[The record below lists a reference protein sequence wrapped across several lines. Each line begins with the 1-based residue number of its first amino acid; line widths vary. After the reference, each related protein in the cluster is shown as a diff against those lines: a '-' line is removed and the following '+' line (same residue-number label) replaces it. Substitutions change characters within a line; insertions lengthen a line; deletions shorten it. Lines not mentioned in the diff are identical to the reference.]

1 MRDGPTAF
9 IESLAARRRFGM
21 RPGLDSIRSLC
32 SRLGNPQDGLRA
44 VHVAGTNGKG
54 AVCAML
60 SAALCAAESMEGRCA
75 VGLYTSPH
83 LLALNER
90 FRIDGEPVDDAE
102 LESAAKR
109 VEEAVGQASET
120 TFFEALTAVAFVIF
134 AKRNPR
140 WTVLECGLGGRL
152 DATNICSPAITVIT
166 RVGLD
171 HCQWL
176 GSTVEAIATEKCGI
190 IKPGVP
196 VVLGRNDPSVRAV
209 AEARAAEV
217 GAPFHYAPD
226 EADESEIPADFS
238 LAGKFNRENAVT
250 AIAALKVLSRTSANP
265 SSSNTSSFF
274 LLPSSFLQLPSSFS
288 RVVWPGRFQKV
299 GNFIIDGAHN
309 PPGAKALAEALDEAG
324 LRDLNLIAG
333 FCSDKDVSG
342 VLSELKPVVKTAM
355 AVRTGNSRS
364 LTTAE
369 AAAAMK
375 SAGMDASECSS
386 LGEAVNAAGTHPTL
400 ICGSLFLVGEALEAL
415 GAYPWRLA
423 GRDASEILGTPAMD
437 AKQ

>member
-1 MRDGPTAF
+1 MREGPTAF

-21 RPGLDSIRSLC
+21 RPGLDAIRSLC
-32 SRLGNPQDGLRA
+32 AALGDPQDSLRA
-44 VHVAGTNGKG
+44 IHVAGTNGKG

-60 SAALCAAESMEGRCA
+60 SAALSAAESA

-90 FRIDGEPVDDAE
+90 FRIDGEPVGDAE
-102 LESAAKR
+102 LEDAARR
-109 VEEAVGQASET
+109 VEEAVGQASDI
-120 TFFEALTAVAFVIF
+120 TFFEALTAVAFVLF
-134 AKRNPR
+134 AERKLS

-152 DATNICSPAITVIT
+152 DATNICKPELTVIT

-176 GSTVEAIATEKCGI
+176 GSTIESIAAEKCGI

-196 VVLGRNDPSVRAV
+196 IVLGRNNPRVRAV

-226 EADESEIPADFS
+226 LADESEIPADFP

-250 AIAALKVLSRTSANP
+250 AIAALKVLF
-265 SSSNTSSFF
+265 NTSSFF
-274 LLPSSFLQLPSSFS
+274 LLPSSFTH
-288 RVVWPGRFQKV
+288 VVWPGRFQKV
-299 GNFIIDGAHN
+299 GNFIVDGAHN
-309 PPGAKALAEALDEAG
+309 PPGARALAAALDEEC
-324 LRDLNLIAG
+324 LRKLNLIAG

-342 VLSELKPVVKTAM
+342 VLHELKPFVKNAM
-355 AVRTGNSRS
+355 AVRTSSSRS
-364 LTTAE
+364 LTAAETASAMRSVGINTAE
-369 AAAAMK
+369 CA
-375 SAGMDASECSS
+375 S
-386 LGEAVNAAGTHPTL
+386 LGDAIKAAGHEPTL
-400 ICGSLFLVGEALEAL
+400 ICGSLFLVGEALEVL

-423 GRDASEILGTPAMD
+423 GRDASELLKAGLPDRPFPVIATFV
-437 AKQ
+437 QQ